1 MATLRRLSYT
11 VINIWCPYGN
21 IAKIALCRYKYLMS
35 IWIHCEDR
43 LIPLYIFD
51 VHMATLRTLSYTVI
65 NTWCPYVN
73 IAKIALCR
81 YKYLMSIW
89 LHCEDDTVINIWCPY
104 GNIAKIN
111 IWCPYGNIAKI
122 ALCRYKYLMSIW
134 IHCEDR
140 LIPLYI
146 FDVHMATLRTL
157 SYTVINTWCPYVNIA
172 KIALCRYK
180 YLMSIWL
187 HCEDRLI
194 PL

>member
-1 MATLRRLSYT
+1 MSTLRRLSYT

-89 LHCEDDTVINIWCPY
+89 LHCEDRLIPLYGIFDVHMATLRRRWCLYTVINIWCPY
-104 GNIAKIN
+104 GNIAKIVL
-111 IWCPYGNIAKI
+111 Y
-122 ALCRYKYLMSIW
+122 RYKYLMSIW
-134 IHCEDR
+134 QHCEDR
-140 LIPLYI
+140 LMPL
-146 FDVHMATLRTL
+146 
-157 SYTVINTWCPYVNIA
+157 
-172 KIALCRYK
+172 
-180 YLMSIWL
+180 
-187 HCEDRLI
+187 
-194 PL
+194 

>member
-1 MATLRRLSYT
+1 MATLRRSPYTVINIWCPYGNIASYTVINIWCPYGNIAKIVLYRYKYLNMATLRWLSYT

-35 IWIHCEDR
+35 IWLRCEDR
-43 LIPLYIFD
+43 LLPLYIFD

-65 NTWCPYVN
+65 N
-73 IAKIALCR
+73 
-81 YKYLMSIW
+81 
-89 LHCEDDTVINIWCPY
+89 
-104 GNIAKIN
+104 

-122 ALCRYKYLMSIW
+122 ALCS
-134 IHCEDR
+134 
-140 LIPLYI
+140 
-146 FDVHMATLRTL
+146 
-157 SYTVINTWCPYVNIA
+157 
-172 KIALCRYK
+172 YK